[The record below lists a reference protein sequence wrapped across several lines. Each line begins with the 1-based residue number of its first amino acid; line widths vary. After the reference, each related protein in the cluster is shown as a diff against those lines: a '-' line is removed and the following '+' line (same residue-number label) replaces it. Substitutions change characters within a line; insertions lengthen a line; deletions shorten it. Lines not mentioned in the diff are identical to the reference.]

1 MKIYVHD
8 QGITLAGKAWEIKQK
23 LKEYEKQHKLVK
35 DWINSVN
42 KTVNNRI
49 S

>member
-8 QGITLAGKAWEIKQK
+8 RGIVLTGKAWEIKRK
-23 LKEYEKQHKLVK
+23 LKEYSQQHKLVK
-35 DWINSVN
+35 DWITTVHKADNSP
-42 KTVNNRI
+42 I